1 MATVSII
8 SLFPIYS
15 PTLRLTKALDDI
27 VALVYLQLNSQK
39 HTDSSST
46 RKCQLLAQCLLYKT

>member
-27 VALVYLQLNSQK
+27 MALVYLQLNSQK
-39 HTDSSST
+39 HTDSN
-46 RKCQLLAQCLLYKT
+46 CL